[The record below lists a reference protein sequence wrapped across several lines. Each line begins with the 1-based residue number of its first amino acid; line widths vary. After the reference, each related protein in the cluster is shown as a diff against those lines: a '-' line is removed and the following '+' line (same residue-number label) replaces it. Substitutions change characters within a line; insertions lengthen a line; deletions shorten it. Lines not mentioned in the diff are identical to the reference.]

1 MDYQAASYSNESRG
15 DIEEGETQ
23 EPLFKLR
30 LDEIRRDVRASKST
44 WADLRQQYPPGGS
57 CFEPFNFTVSSWSAI
72 AKEDARGL
80 GDDLDA
86 DEAFS
91 QAAAMAA
98 YGVDILSSALNGP
111 TVDRE
116 LTVLANNL
124 FATLCATLMDTRDRH
139 RDSVTKAVAEK
150 IEAFSS
156 ILNRLNNSPQT
167 EEDTSGCM
175 EGIER
180 DEQSIDS
187 HEVPRLIKV
196 EQQYSPTSLQNELRV
211 SGSTTRD
218 QWDSY
223 SRGRSR
229 SPDSRRP
236 QPLRDPGA
244 AVTNLR
250 TLRPSHSI
258 PDSQL
263 PTQYSALLSLTTDH
277 LPTVS
282 KKGKTSTGGA
292 VKHPMASNTS
302 TVVYRAKG
310 LKSGMKLNRRT
321 IIHNALVKR
330 KLPKSAIAEYIDR
343 DDLVTR
349 KLYDKS
355 WNKWVDWCEE
365 RGVDPTRRSED
376 NLARRLGE
384 IERFGPPNATLK
396 PAVYSVWWAIE
407 GDIYSQVPD
416 R

>member
-1 MDYQAASYSNESRG
+1 MIYEKSGNIKKSSS
-15 DIEEGETQ
+15 DIEAGEIQ
-23 EPLFKLR
+23 EPLLKTR

-57 CFEPFNFTVSSWSAI
+57 RFEPFNFTVSSWSSI
-72 AKEDARGL
+72 SKEDAKGL
-80 GDDLDA
+80 GDDLDTDVA
-86 DEAFS
+86 YS

-116 LTVLANNL
+116 LIKQAKNL
-124 FATLCATLMDTRDRH
+124 FSTLCATLMDTRDRH
-139 RDSVTKAVAEK
+139 RASVTKAVAEK
-150 IEAFSS
+150 IEAFSN
-156 ILNRLNNSPQT
+156 ILNGLNNTPQT
-167 EEDTSGCM
+167 EDTSSHM

-180 DEQSIDS
+180 DEQPINTR
-187 HEVPRLIKV
+187 EVPRPVKL
-196 EQQYSPTSLQNELRV
+196 EQQYSPTSPQNEHHV

-218 QWDSY
+218 RWDSY

-244 AVTNLR
+244 VVTNLPI
-250 TLRPSHSI
+250 LRSDRSL
-258 PDSQL
+258 PDSRL

-292 VKHPMASNTS
+292 VKHSMASNTS

-310 LKSGMKLNRRT
+310 LKTGMKLNRRT

-330 KLPKSAIAEYIDR
+330 KLPKSAIAEYVDR

-349 KLYDKS
+349 RVYDKS

-365 RGVDPTRRSED
+365 RGVDPTRKSVENLSERLSQVA
-376 NLARRLGE
+376 NAELATSK
-384 IERFGPPNATLK
+384 IE
-396 PAVYSVWWAIE
+396 PAVYSVWRAIE
-407 GDIYSQVPD
+407 GDIQSRED
-416 R
+416 GH

>member
-1 MDYQAASYSNESRG
+1 MIYEKSGNIKKNSKDVEAGEIQESFLK
-15 DIEEGETQ
+15 T
-23 EPLFKLR
+23 R

-44 WADLRQQYPPGGS
+44 WADLRQKYPPGGS

-72 AKEDARGL
+72 AKEDAKGL
-80 GDDLDA
+80 GDDLDT
-86 DEAFS
+86 DEAYS

-98 YGVDILSSALNGP
+98 YGVDILSSALSGP

-116 LTVLANNL
+116 MIKQANNL

-150 IEAFSS
+150 IEAFSN
-156 ILNRLNNSPQT
+156 ILSGLNSTPQT
-167 EEDTSGCM
+167 EDASSHM

-196 EQQYSPTSLQNELRV
+196 EQQYSPTSLQNENRV
-211 SGSTTRD
+211 SGSTSRD
-218 QWDSY
+218 QQYSY

-236 QPLRDPGA
+236 EPLRDYSA
-244 AVTNLR
+244 AVANLP
-250 TLRPSHSI
+250 TLRPSHSL

-277 LPTVS
+277 LPTAS
-282 KKGKTSTGGA
+282 KKGKASTGGA
-292 VKHPMASNTS
+292 VKHAMARNTS

-310 LKSGMKLNRRT
+310 LKTGIRLNRRT
-321 IIHNALVKR
+321 IIQNALVKR

-349 KLYDKS
+349 RLYDKS

-365 RGVDPTRRSED
+365 RGVDPTRKPVENLSE
-376 NLARRLGE
+376 RLSQVANAE
-384 IERFGPPNATLK
+384 LTTSKIE
-396 PAVYSVWWAIE
+396 PAVYSVWRAIE
-407 GDIYSQVPD
+407 GDIQSRED
-416 R
+416 GH

>member
-30 LDEIRRDVRASKST
+30 LDEIRRDVRAHTST

-80 GDDLDA
+80 GDDLDT

-124 FATLCATLMDTRDRH
+124 FSTLCATLMDTRDRH

-150 IEAFSS
+150 IETFSN
-156 ILNRLNNSPQT
+156 ILNGLNNSPQT
-167 EEDTSGCM
+167 EDASSHM

-180 DEQSIDS
+180 DEQLISTR
-187 HEVPRLIKV
+187 EVPRLIKV
-196 EQQYSPTSLQNELRV
+196 EQQYSPTSLQNENHV

-223 SRGRSR
+223 IL
-229 SPDSRRP
+229 SP
-236 QPLRDPGA
+236 
-244 AVTNLR
+244 
-250 TLRPSHSI
+250 
-258 PDSQL
+258 
-263 PTQYSALLSLTTDH
+263 
-277 LPTVS
+277 
-282 KKGKTSTGGA
+282 
-292 VKHPMASNTS
+292 SN
-302 TVVYRAKG
+302 
-310 LKSGMKLNRRT
+310 
-321 IIHNALVKR
+321 
-330 KLPKSAIAEYIDR
+330 
-343 DDLVTR
+343 
-349 KLYDKS
+349 
-355 WNKWVDWCEE
+355 CE
-365 RGVDPTRRSED
+365 TK
-376 NLARRLGE
+376 
-384 IERFGPPNATLK
+384 PP
-396 PAVYSVWWAIE
+396 
-407 GDIYSQVPD
+407 IYGQ
-416 R
+416 

>member
-15 DIEEGETQ
+15 DVEEGETL

-44 WADLRQQYPPGGS
+44 WADLRQKYPPGGS

-72 AKEDARGL
+72 AKEDAKGL
-80 GDDLDA
+80 GDDLDT
-86 DEAFS
+86 DEAYS

-124 FATLCATLMDTRDRH
+124 FSTLCATLMDTRDRH

-150 IEAFSS
+150 IETFSN
-156 ILNRLNNSPQT
+156 ILNGLNSTPQT
-167 EEDTSGCM
+167 EDASSHM
-175 EGIER
+175 ESVER
-180 DEQSIDS
+180 DEQSTDS

-196 EQQYSPTSLQNELRV
+196 EQQYSPTSLQNEHRV

-218 QWDSY
+218 RWDSY

-236 QPLRDPGA
+236 QSLRDPGA
-244 AVTNLR
+244 TGNNLP
-250 TLRPSHSI
+250 TLRPSHSFQDI
-258 PDSQL
+258 RL
-263 PTQYSALLSLTTDH
+263 PTQYSAPLTARPNH
-277 LPTVS
+277 P
-282 KKGKTSTGGA
+282 STGSSARRVSAGRGGTRSVA
-292 VKHPMASNTS
+292 NSPMTI
-302 TVVYRAKG
+302 VYRAKG
-310 LKSGMKLNRRT
+310 QMAGDKVNRRT
-321 IIHNALVKR
+321 IINTVLSRH
-330 KLPKSAIAEYIDR
+330 KLPTSEISAYINR
-343 DDLVTR
+343 VNLATR

-355 WNKWVDWCEE
+355 WDKWVDWCEE
-365 RGVDPTRRSED
+365 QGVDPTKRSED
-376 NLARRLGE
+376 NLARRLEE
-384 IERFGPPNATLK
+384 IERFGLPNATLK
-396 PAVYSVWWAIE
+396 PAVYSVWLAIE
-407 GDIYSQVPD
+407 GDIHSQVPD